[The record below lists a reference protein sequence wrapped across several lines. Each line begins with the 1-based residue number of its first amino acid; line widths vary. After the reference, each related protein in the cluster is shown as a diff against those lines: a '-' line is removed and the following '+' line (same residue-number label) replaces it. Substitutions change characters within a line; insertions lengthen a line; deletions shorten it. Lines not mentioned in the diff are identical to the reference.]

1 MRGRGRSGR
10 GGRFPGLSDKRCSPM
25 PSEIDTKE
33 RESDPQEHE
42 PKLDTDDDTIA
53 ALHEHLVEHG
63 VEEIAAHSQL
73 RVPQIYQIVRHE
85 GETEMARPAVS
96 LWWSGVAAGLSIT
109 FSVFVTAVLQQYL
122 PETGWRPLVTG
133 FGYTVGFLLVV
144 LARQQ
149 LFTENT
155 ITAVLPLAASPTGKN
170 LFRLLRL
177 WGIVFAANLT
187 GTLIAALFSSFAP
200 VPIPGIRE
208 TIIEISHHAVHGFFE
223 SIFVAIPAGFLI
235 AAMVWL
241 MPSAETSRFHVVML
255 VTYIIAI
262 GGFSHI
268 VVGSFE
274 AFMLLVNGEIG
285 LGTMLAHFTIPV
297 LIGHVVG
304 GTALF
309 ALLPYAQVM
318 KEV

>member
-1 MRGRGRSGR
+1 
-10 GGRFPGLSDKRCSPM
+10 M

-33 RESDPQEHE
+33 RESDDGERE
-42 PKLDTDDDTIA
+42 TKLDTDDETVA
-53 ALHEHLVEHG
+53 ALHEHLVAHG
-63 VEEIAAHSQL
+63 VEEIAEHSQL

-109 FSVFVTAVLQQYL
+109 FSVFSRAVLHKYL
-122 PETGWRPLVTG
+122 PDASWRPLLEG

-155 ITAVLPLAASPTGKN
+155 ITAVLPLAANLSGKN
-170 LFRLLRL
+170 FYRLLRL

-187 GTLIAALFSSFAP
+187 GTLIAALFSTFAP
-200 VPIPGIRE
+200 APIPGIRE
-208 TIIEISHHAVHGFFE
+208 TIIEISHHAVAHGFFE

-241 MPSAETSRFHVVML
+241 MPSAETSRFHVVTL

-297 LIGHVVG
+297 LIGNVVG

-309 ALLPYAQVM
+309 ALLAYAQVM

>member
-1 MRGRGRSGR
+1 MPDDLRTATKARNAQ
-10 GGRFPGLSDKRCSPM
+10 
-25 PSEIDTKE
+25 PSEQK
-33 RESDPQEHE
+33 SAPG
-42 PKLDTDDDTIA
+42 DDTNE
-53 ALHEHLVEHG
+53 ALHEHLVEHE
-63 VEEIAAHSQL
+63 VEEIADHSRL
-73 RVPQIYQIVRHE
+73 RVPQIYQVVRHE
-85 GETEMARPAVS
+85 GETEMARPATS

-109 FSVFVTAVLQQYL
+109 FSVFAEAVLHRYL
-122 PETGWRPLVTG
+122 PEAGWRPLLTG

-187 GTLIAALFSSFAP
+187 GTLIAALFSTFAP

-208 TIIEISHHAVHGFFE
+208 TIIEISHHAVAHGFFE
-223 SIFVAIPAGFLI
+223 SIFLGIPAGFLI
-235 AAMVWL
+235 AGMVWL
-241 MPSAETSRFHVVML
+241 MPSAETSRFHVVTL

-274 AFMLLVNGEIG
+274 AFMLLVNGEVG

-297 LIGHVVG
+297 LIGNVVG

-309 ALLPYAQVM
+309 ALLAYAQVM

>member
-1 MRGRGRSGR
+1 
-10 GGRFPGLSDKRCSPM
+10 M

-33 RESDPQEHE
+33 RESDANARDT
-42 PKLDTDDDTIA
+42 KLDTDDETIA

-63 VEEIAAHSQL
+63 VEEIADHSRL

-85 GETEMARPAVS
+85 GETEMARPATS

-109 FSVFVTAVLQQYL
+109 FSVFAKAVLQQSL
-122 PETGWRPLVTG
+122 PETGWRPLLTG

-155 ITAVLPLAASPTGKN
+155 ITAVLPVAATPSGKN
-170 LFRLLRL
+170 LYRLLRL

-200 VPIPGIRE
+200 EPIPGIRE
-208 TIIEISHHAVHGFFE
+208 TILEVSRHAVAHGFFE
-223 SIFVAIPAGFLI
+223 AIFVAIPAGFLI
-235 AAMVWL
+235 AGMVWL
-241 MPSAETSRFHVVML
+241 MPSAETARFHVVTL

-285 LGTMLAHFTIPV
+285 IGTMLVHFTIPV
-297 LIGHVVG
+297 LIGNVVG

-309 ALLPYAQVM
+309 ALLAYAQVM

>member
-1 MRGRGRSGR
+1 MTT
-10 GGRFPGLSDKRCSPM
+10 
-25 PSEIDTKE
+25 EAETKKPE
-33 RESDPQEHE
+33 AA
-42 PKLDTDDDTIA
+42 LDTDDDRIA
-53 ALHEHLVEHG
+53 ALHEHLVEHDI
-63 VEEIAAHSQL
+63 EEIADHSRL
-73 RVPQIYQIVRHE
+73 RVPQIYEIVRHE
-85 GETEMARPAVS
+85 GETEMARPVTS

-109 FSVFVTAVLQQYL
+109 FSVFAEAVLHQYL
-122 PETGWRPLVTG
+122 PDASWRPLLTG
-133 FGYTVGFLLVV
+133 FGYTFGFLLVV

-155 ITAVLPLAASPTGKN
+155 ITAVLPVVAQPNGKN
-170 LFRLLRL
+170 LYRLLRL
-177 WGIVFAANLT
+177 WSIVFAANLT
-187 GTLIAALFSSFAP
+187 GTLIAALFSTFAP

-208 TIIEISHHAVHGFFE
+208 TIIEISRHVAQHGFIEAVFL
-223 SIFVAIPAGFLI
+223 AIPAGFLI

-241 MPSAETSRFHVVML
+241 MPSAETSRFHVVTI

-274 AFMLLVNGEIG
+274 AFMLLLNADIG
-285 LGTMLAHFTIPV
+285 LGTMLIRFLIPV
-297 LIGHVVG
+297 LLGNVVG

-309 ALLPYAQVM
+309 ALLAYAQVM

>member
-1 MRGRGRSGR
+1 LAPASVLKDRAAAGRSR
-10 GGRFPGLSDKRCSPM
+10 WIPMATEIKTKKREKAS
-25 PSEIDTKE
+25 
-33 RESDPQEHE
+33 
-42 PKLDTDDDTIA
+42 KLETDDDKVA
-53 ALHEHLVEHG
+53 ALHEHLVEHEI
-63 VEEIAAHSQL
+63 EETADHSRL
-73 RVPQIYQIVRHE
+73 RVPQIYEIVRHE

-96 LWWSGVAAGLSIT
+96 LWWSGVAAGLSIS
-109 FSVFVTAVLQQYL
+109 FSVFAKAVLHQYL
-122 PETGWRPLVTG
+122 PDASWRPLLAG
-133 FGYTVGFLLVV
+133 FGYTFGFLLVV

-155 ITAVLPLAASPTGKN
+155 ITAVLPVVAQPTGKN
-170 LFRLLRL
+170 LYRLLRL
-177 WGIVFAANLT
+177 WSIVFAANLT
-187 GTLIAALFSSFAP
+187 GTLVAALFSTFAP

-208 TIIEISHHAVHGFFE
+208 TIIELSRDIVSHGFVGSVF
-223 SIFVAIPAGFLI
+223 IGIPAGFLI

-241 MPSAETSRFHVVML
+241 MPSAENARFHVVTI

-274 AFMLLVNGEIG
+274 AFMLLINGDIG
-285 LGTMLAHFTIPV
+285 VGTMLTQFTIPV
-297 LIGHVVG
+297 LIGNVVG

-309 ALLPYAQVM
+309 ALLSYAQVM

>member
-1 MRGRGRSGR
+1 
-10 GGRFPGLSDKRCSPM
+10 M

-33 RESDPQEHE
+33 RENDANARDT
-42 PKLDTDDDTIA
+42 KLGTDDETIA
-53 ALHEHLVEHG
+53 ALHEHLVEHE
-63 VEEIAAHSQL
+63 VEEIADHSRL
-73 RVPQIYQIVRHE
+73 RVPQIYQVVRHE

-109 FSVFVTAVLQQYL
+109 FSVFAKAILQQSL
-122 PETGWRPLVTG
+122 PETGWRPLLTG

-155 ITAVLPLAASPTGKN
+155 ITAVLPVMANPGGKN
-170 LFRLLRL
+170 LYRLLRL

-223 SIFVAIPAGFLI
+223 SIFLGIPAGFLI
-235 AAMVWL
+235 AAMV
-241 MPSAETSRFHVVML
+241 
-255 VTYIIAI
+255 
-262 GGFSHI
+262 
-268 VVGSFE
+268 
-274 AFMLLVNGEIG
+274 
-285 LGTMLAHFTIPV
+285 
-297 LIGHVVG
+297 
-304 GTALF
+304 
-309 ALLPYAQVM
+309 
-318 KEV
+318 

>member
-1 MRGRGRSGR
+1 
-10 GGRFPGLSDKRCSPM
+10 M

-33 RESDPQEHE
+33 RESDTKEGE
-42 PKLDTDDDTIA
+42 PKLKSPKLETDDGTVA

-63 VEEIAAHSQL
+63 IEEIADHSQL
-73 RVPQIYQIVRHE
+73 RVPQIYQVVRHE
-85 GETEMARPAVS
+85 GETEMARPATS

-109 FSVFVTAVLQQYL
+109 FSVFAEAVLHHYL
-122 PETGWRPLVTG
+122 PEAGWRPLLTG
-133 FGYTVGFLLVV
+133 FGYSAGFLLVV

-155 ITAVLPLAASPTGKN
+155 ITAVLPVVASPSGKN
-170 LFRLLRL
+170 LYRLARL

-187 GTLIAALFSSFAP
+187 GTLIAALFSTFAP
-200 VPIPGIRE
+200 VPIPEIRE
-208 TIIEISHHAVHGFFE
+208 TIIEISHHAVAHGFFE
-223 SIFVAIPAGFLI
+223 SIFTAIPAGFLI

-241 MPSAETSRFHVVML
+241 MPSAETARFHVVTL

-268 VVGSFE
+268 IVGSFE
-274 AFMLLVNGEIG
+274 AFMLLLNGEIG
-285 LGTMLAHFTIPV
+285 IGTMLTHFTIPV
-297 LIGHVVG
+297 LIGNVIG

-309 ALLPYAQVM
+309 ALLAYAQVM

>member
-1 MRGRGRSGR
+1 M
-10 GGRFPGLSDKRCSPM
+10 
-25 PSEIDTKE
+25 
-33 RESDPQEHE
+33 
-42 PKLDTDDDTIA
+42 
-53 ALHEHLVEHG
+53 
-63 VEEIAAHSQL
+63 
-73 RVPQIYQIVRHE
+73 
-85 GETEMARPAVS
+85 
-96 LWWSGVAAGLSIT
+96 
-109 FSVFVTAVLQQYL
+109 
-122 PETGWRPLVTG
+122 TG

-155 ITAVLPLAASPTGKN
+155 ITAVLPVAANPNGKN
-170 LFRLLRL
+170 LYRLLRL

-187 GTLIAALFSSFAP
+187 GTLVAALFSTFAP
-200 VPIPGIRE
+200 EPIPGIRE
-208 TIIEISHHAVHGFFE
+208 TIIEVSRHAVAHGFFK

-241 MPSAETSRFHVVML
+241 MPSAETARFHVVTL

-274 AFMLLVNGEIG
+274 AFMLLISGEIG
-285 LGTMLAHFTIPV
+285 IGTMLAHFTIPV
-297 LIGHVVG
+297 LIGNVVG

-309 ALLPYAQVM
+309 ALLAYAQVM

>member
-1 MRGRGRSGR
+1 
-10 GGRFPGLSDKRCSPM
+10 M
-25 PSEIDTKE
+25 PSEIDTKL
-33 RESDPQEHE
+33 RESDANERE
-42 PKLDTDDDTIA
+42 DKLDTDDATTA
-53 ALHEHLVEHG
+53 ALHEHLVEHE
-63 VEEIAAHSQL
+63 VEEIADHSRL
-73 RVPQIYQIVRHE
+73 RVPQIYQVVRHE
-85 GETEMARPAVS
+85 GETEMARPVTS

-109 FSVFVTAVLQQYL
+109 FSVFAKAILQQYL

-155 ITAVLPLAASPTGKN
+155 ITAVLPVAANPNGKN
-170 LFRLLRL
+170 LYRLLRL

-187 GTLIAALFSSFAP
+187 GTLVAALFSTFAP
-200 VPIPGIRE
+200 EPIPGIRE
-208 TIIEISHHAVHGFFE
+208 TIIEVSRHAVAHGFFK

-241 MPSAETSRFHVVML
+241 MPSAETARFHVVTL

-274 AFMLLVNGEIG
+274 AFMLLISGEIG
-285 LGTMLAHFTIPV
+285 IGTMLAHFTIPV
-297 LIGHVVG
+297 LIGNVVG

-309 ALLPYAQVM
+309 ALLAYAQVM

>member
-1 MRGRGRSGR
+1 
-10 GGRFPGLSDKRCSPM
+10 M
-25 PSEIDTKE
+25 PSETDTKE
-33 RESDPQEHE
+33 RETDTTEGES
-42 PKLDTDDDTIA
+42 KLDTDDDTVA
-53 ALHEHLVEHG
+53 ALHDHLVEHE
-63 VEEIAAHSQL
+63 VEEIAEHSRL
-73 RVPQIYQIVRHE
+73 RVPQIYQVVRHE

-109 FSVFVTAVLQQYL
+109 FSVFAQAVLQQYL
-122 PETGWRPLVTG
+122 PEAGWRPLVTG

-155 ITAVLPLAASPTGKN
+155 ITAVLPVAANPNGKN
-170 LFRLLRL
+170 LYRLLRL
-177 WGIVFAANLT
+177 WAIVFAANLT
-187 GTLIAALFSSFAP
+187 GTLIAALFSTFAP
-200 VPIPGIRE
+200 APIPGIRE
-208 TIIEISHHAVHGFFE
+208 TIIEISHHAVAHGFA
-223 SIFVAIPAGFLI
+223 SAIFTGIPAGFLI

-241 MPSAETSRFHVVML
+241 MPSAESNRFQVVTL

-285 LGTMLAHFTIPV
+285 IGTMLAHFMIPV
-297 LIGHVVG
+297 LIGNVVG

-309 ALLPYAQVM
+309 ALLAYAQVM

>member
-1 MRGRGRSGR
+1 
-10 GGRFPGLSDKRCSPM
+10 M

-33 RESDPQEHE
+33 RKTDAKKGED
-42 PKLDTDDDTIA
+42 KLDTDDDTIA
-53 ALHEHLVEHG
+53 ALHEHLVDHE
-63 VEEIAAHSQL
+63 VEEIADHSRL
-73 RVPQIYQIVRHE
+73 RVPQIYQVVRHE
-85 GETEMARPAVS
+85 GETEMARPATS

-109 FSVFVTAVLQQYL
+109 FSVFARAVLHKYL
-122 PETGWRPLVTG
+122 PETGWRPLLEG

-155 ITAVLPLAASPTGKN
+155 ITAVLPVMANPSGKN
-170 LFRLLRL
+170 LYRLTRL
-177 WGIVFAANLT
+177 WAIVFAANLT

-208 TIIEISHHAVHGFFE
+208 TIIEISHHAVAHGFFD
-223 SIFVAIPAGFLI
+223 SIFVGIPAGFLI

-241 MPSAETSRFHVVML
+241 MPSAETARFHVVTL

-268 VVGSFE
+268 IVGSFE
-274 AFMLLVNGEIG
+274 AFMLLLNGEIG
-285 LGTMLAHFTIPV
+285 LGTMLTHFTIPV
-297 LIGHVVG
+297 LIGNVVG

-309 ALLPYAQVM
+309 ALLAYAQVM

>member
-1 MRGRGRSGR
+1 
-10 GGRFPGLSDKRCSPM
+10 M

-33 RESDPQEHE
+33 RQNDANAHDT
-42 PKLDTDDDTIA
+42 KLDTDDETVA
-53 ALHEHLVEHG
+53 ALHEHLVEHE
-63 VEEIAAHSQL
+63 VEEIADHSRL
-73 RVPQIYQIVRHE
+73 RVPQIYQVVRHE

-109 FSVFVTAVLQQYL
+109 FSVFAKAVLQQSL

-155 ITAVLPLAASPTGKN
+155 ITAVLPVMAQPSGKN
-170 LFRLLRL
+170 LYRLSRL
-177 WGIVFAANLT
+177 WSIVFAANLT
-187 GTLIAALFSSFAP
+187 GTLIAALFSTFAP

-208 TIIEISHHAVHGFFE
+208 TILEISHHSVSHGFVE
-223 SIFVAIPAGFLI
+223 AIFTAIPAGFLI

-241 MPSAETSRFHVVML
+241 MPSAETARFHVVTL

-268 VVGSFE
+268 IVGSFE
-274 AFMLLVNGEIG
+274 AFMLLLDGEIG
-285 LGTMLAHFTIPV
+285 IGTMLAHFTIPV
-297 LIGHVVG
+297 LIGNVIG

-309 ALLPYAQVM
+309 ALLAYAQVM

>member
-1 MRGRGRSGR
+1 MQ
-10 GGRFPGLSDKRCSPM
+10 CSPM

-33 RESDPQEHE
+33 RE
-42 PKLDTDDDTIA
+42 PKLDTDDDTIE
-53 ALHEHLVEHG
+53 ALHEHLVEHE
-63 VEEIAAHSQL
+63 VEEIADHSRL
-73 RVPQIYQIVRHE
+73 RVPQIYQVVRHE
-85 GETEMARPAVS
+85 GETEMARPATS

-109 FSVFVTAVLQQYL
+109 FSVFAEAVLHKYL
-122 PETGWRPLVTG
+122 PEAGWRPLVTG

-155 ITAVLPLAASPTGKN
+155 ITAVLPVVANPTGKN
-170 LFRLLRL
+170 FYRLLRL

-187 GTLIAALFSSFAP
+187 GTLIAALFSTFAP
-200 VPIPGIRE
+200 TPIPGIRE
-208 TIIEISHHAVHGFFE
+208 TIIEISHHAVAHGFFE
-223 SIFVAIPAGFLI
+223 AIFLGVPAGFLI

-241 MPSAETSRFHVVML
+241 MPSAETARFHVVTL

-297 LIGHVVG
+297 LIGNVVG

-309 ALLPYAQVM
+309 AMLAYAQVM